1 MSYTTLLWALFF
13 FYVIWWIYFFLY
25 QKQLE
30 KKELDIRRI
39 FISRSDTITSLFE
52 VTKPYLER
60 HDEIFQEILSLRK
73 KELHITELS
82 HNLLP
87 LFEIESKIHHEL
99 NFIFQVC
106 NTHPKLLREKKFLYI
121 RDIVLDKSSLLWKN
135 INEYNR
141 YLTVYNTMIQRKNLS
156 IIWLVLPFTQKEL
169 LK

>member
-30 KKELDIRRI
+30 KKESDIRRI

-82 HNLLP
+82 QSLLP

-106 NTHPKLLREKKFLYI
+106 NTHPKLLKEKKFLYI
-121 RDIVLDKSSLLWKN
+121 RDIILEKSSLLGKN

-141 YLTVYNTMIQRKNLS
+141 HIEIYNKKIQQKNVS
-156 IIWLVLPFTQKEL
+156 GIWFFIPFQKKEL
-169 LK
+169 LG